1 MSGCYSFYLV
11 SKWLLLYVLRSANLW
26 RGFRGQR
33 AMESVVLVGK
43 YEGCLSEKNST
54 KNTIWYYK
62 KVLIKSYRSMYL
74 NSVIGTSSQT
84 SNFPWT

>member
-33 AMESVVLVGK
+33 AMESDVFVGK
-43 YEGCLSEKNST
+43 YEGCLSEK
-54 KNTIWYYK
+54 K
-62 KVLIKSYRSMYL
+62 KKKK
-74 NSVIGTSSQT
+74 Q
-84 SNFPWT
+84 

>member
-43 YEGCLSEKNST
+43 YEGCLSEKNSK
-54 KNTIWYYK
+54 KNTIWHYK
-62 KVLIKSYRSMYL
+62 KVLIKSYRSMYRC
-74 NSVIGTSSQT
+74 I
-84 SNFPWT
+84 